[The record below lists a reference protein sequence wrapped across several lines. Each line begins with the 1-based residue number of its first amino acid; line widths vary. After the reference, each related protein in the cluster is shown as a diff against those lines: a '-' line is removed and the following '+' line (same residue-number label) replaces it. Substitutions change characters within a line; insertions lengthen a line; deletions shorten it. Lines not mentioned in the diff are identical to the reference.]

1 MIESMP
7 TAPLETRSRTTS
19 FNPPLERSSLPPLL
33 IDDIPDLI
41 ANSSDILKARGQS
54 LEAAYKGFA
63 GLGFALENADAP
75 TTP

>member
-1 MIESMP
+1 
-7 TAPLETRSRTTS
+7 
-19 FNPPLERSSLPPLL
+19 LPPLL